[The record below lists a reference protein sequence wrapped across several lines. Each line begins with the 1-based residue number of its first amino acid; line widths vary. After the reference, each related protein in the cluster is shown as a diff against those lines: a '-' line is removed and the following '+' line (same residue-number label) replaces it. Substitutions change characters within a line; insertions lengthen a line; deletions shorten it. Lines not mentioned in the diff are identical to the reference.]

1 MNIQA
6 LKWKDLLQTLHPDLP
21 LMLFTLT
28 VLGVP
33 VLKVGLLCCVPL
45 RLWRAY
51 ELRLPQCLE
60 VLWARQSRYG
70 YIQKQSLWNDI
81 LEMGLF
87 PGVVI
92 INSCVCVCVCV
103 CVCYIRLSSAQLILW
118 VMCDYFAILW
128 VSLSPILR
136 TYSYSCPLN
145 PWCYVII
152 SFSVV
157 LLFLWSLVLP
167 ATIRVFSSKSG
178 LFIKCP
184 KYWNFSVSIS
194 SSNEYSGLVSFR
206 MDWLGLLEVQ
216 GILKRFLQD
225 HSPRASV
232 SWPSAFFTYV

>member
-1 MNIQA
+1 MNCVSHNVWRFCELDKVDMVIYKNRVYEMTFWRWVFF
-6 LKWKDLLQTLHPDLP
+6 LGLLS
-21 LMLFTLT
+21 LT
-28 VLGVP
+28 V
-33 VLKVGLLCCVPL
+33 
-45 RLWRAY
+45 
-51 ELRLPQCLE
+51 
-60 VLWARQSRYG
+60 
-70 YIQKQSLWNDI
+70 
-81 LEMGLF
+81 
-87 PGVVI
+87 
-92 INSCVCVCVCV
+92 VCVCVCV